1 MVILLYFFPV
11 IYAAYTKNL
20 PFITSGVDFLRKKYN
35 NYNIT
40 NWRLKNMKR
49 KVCLLFTFVVMICL
63 VACISIN
70 VSAADVVT
78 EGQCGENA
86 YWSFDE
92 STGTLTI
99 SGTGKIDDAVFYDE
113 ETGEMLIDENTGD
126 PVWNMPWYHLKNQI
140 YTIVIEEGITEIGAC
155 DFYSLYYLTEVDFP
169 STLEVVGCA
178 AFCDCIRLEELD
190 FPDSVKTLYVSNYNE
205 IAIKKI
211 DLPASLET
219 TPTIPSIDEIFDFNM
234 CAYLESLTIPEE
246 IGTIEVT
253 VDGSNPSIRNIYNYS
268 TEALIK
274 FDERNDMW
282 YGDEATAEYMTVSIG
297 AALASIEYGMT
308 EEELEAFVLEKIIE
322 YYGEDY
328 AEKIPEP
335 VLIETVPDYIKVY
348 CYENSAQHL
357 YCVENNINFVLIDEN
372 THLDSDNDGICDI
385 CDRAHMCGEK
395 VYYEFDENAG
405 ILTLKGEGET
415 YSYEWLEA
423 PFSYMN
429 DINRVVVEE
438 GITTLGNT
446 IFQECSFESI
456 SLPHSLERIGDGAFD
471 NCDLKE
477 LYIYENLA
485 YIGQYVFRECYDLE
499 KIIVDNNNPY
509 YFSDDA
515 GALYNKDVTELI
527 HYPTNSSAVEYSIP
541 ETVISFSSYAFAYC
555 ENLKILNIHSAVT
568 YIESN
573 FYACNSIEKFVVAE
587 DSSVYS
593 SDEHGVL
600 FDKDKT
606 LLIKYPEGNKA
617 TKYMVPDSV
626 ITIGEFSIHMCD
638 YLEELYIGDNV
649 SYIEIGALSRN
660 PALRKIEVAANN
672 LNYCTDEDGVLFN
685 KDKSILYQYTTGH
698 PSKIYTIPNTVTKL
712 SACSFEDSVNLNT
725 SIVIP
730 SSVTHIEDWV
740 FPGKSF
746 DFIYYTGTEEQWNS
760 IQIDGNNDN
769 LYVATIHFNY
779 DGTEPIITKS
789 GTCGE
794 DVVFKL
800 YSDGTLIISGTGEM
814 WDYGEDH
821 TDITTYFPP
830 YITCEFD
837 ENDEPLGDF
846 TIKKAVIED
855 GVTRIGNYAFQGCR
869 ALEEVEIADTV
880 TSIGEAAFDFCTSL
894 KHIKIPGSVK
904 VLEQEAFSESALE
917 TIEIEEGL
925 ERIET
930 LALFYCL
937 NLKEVSLPESVEYI
951 GDFAFIICDKLET
964 LVINNKAC
972 EIGLEIL
979 MTVELDEDGNIV
991 EDGNGKPIPTE
1002 CPTVLKGYSGSTAEE
1017 YANTWTEAGY
1027 QIKFEALDVH
1037 THLDSDKDGN
1047 CDNCGEIFIVDEGN
1061 CGANG
1066 DNVTW
1071 TFYSDGKL
1079 IISGTGAMADNY
1091 SEFGKLYIKNV
1102 VIESGVTSIGSWAFA
1117 RCDDLVSIEIPDTV
1131 TSIGDSAFSGCESL
1145 TAVTIP
1151 ASVTTIGKAAFFNC
1165 KSLESVAIPAGIT
1178 SISELSFCGCKNLT
1192 SISIKKSVTY
1202 VDKKAFDSCV
1212 SLESVDYD
1220 GTAQDWDKIT
1230 IKSGNDPLINAT
1242 KNFGAVCR
1250 HTEDGHKTETFEEI
1264 IDEPT
1269 FFDDGSY
1276 EEITKCKN
1284 CGEELSREI
1293 KTIPDISLME
1303 TIADEIEEFFKG
1315 PISAIANVLKRI
1327 LKIFGKK

>member
-1 MVILLYFFPV
+1 M
-11 IYAAYTKNL
+11 
-20 PFITSGVDFLRKKYN
+20 
-35 NYNIT
+35 
-40 NWRLKNMKR
+40 M
-49 KVCLLFTFVVMICL
+49 CLMACL
-63 VACISIN
+63 SIN
-70 VSAADVVT
+70 VSAA
-78 EGQCGENA
+78 EIESIGQCGENA

-99 SGTGKIDDAVFYDE
+99 SGIGKIDDAVVFDE
-113 ETGEMLIDENTGD
+113 ETGDILFDENTGD
-126 PVWNMPWYHLKNQI
+126 PVWNMPWYDFKNQI
-140 YTIVIEEGITEIGAC
+140 YTLVIEEGITEIGAC
-155 DFYSLYYLTEVDFP
+155 AFHSFYFLTEVDFP

-190 FPDSVKTLYVSNYNE
+190 FPDSVHTLYVSNYNE

-211 DLPASLET
+211 VLPASLET
-219 TPTIPSIDEIFDFNM
+219 TPTIPGIDGIFDFNM

-246 IGTIEVT
+246 IGAIEAIV
-253 VDGSNPSIRNIYNYS
+253 SAINPSIRNIYNYS
-268 TEALIK
+268 TEAIIK
-274 FDERNDMW
+274 FDNGGISQYW
-282 YGDEATAEYMTVSIG
+282 WGDEATAEYVTVSIS
-297 AALASIEYGMT
+297 AELASIEYEMT

-322 YYGEDY
+322 YYGEAY

-335 VLIETVPDYIKVY
+335 VLIDTVPDYIKAY

-372 THLDSDNDGICDI
+372 THLDSNNDCICDI
-385 CDRAHMCGEK
+385 CGLKHMCGEK

-405 ILTLKGEGET
+405 IFTLKGEGET
-415 YSYEWLEA
+415 YSYEWREA

-446 IFQECSFESI
+446 IFQECSFEYI
-456 SLPHSLERIGDGAFD
+456 SLPHSLEKIGDFAFD
-471 NCDLKE
+471 NCDFKV
-477 LYIYENLA
+477 LYLYENLE
-485 YIGQYVFRECYDLE
+485 YIGQDVFRECYELE

-509 YFSDDA
+509 YFSDEA
-515 GALYNKDVTELI
+515 GALYNKDVTELV
-527 HYPTNSSAVEYSIP
+527 HYPAKSSTTEYSIP
-541 ETVISFSSYAFAYC
+541 ETVISFSSHAFAYC
-555 ENLKILNIHSAVT
+555 ENLKILNIPSAVT

-587 DSSVYS
+587 DNLVYS
-593 SDEHGVL
+593 SDERGVL
-600 FDKDKT
+600 FDKNKT
-606 LLIKYPEGNKA
+606 LLIKYPEGNKEI
-617 TKYMVPDSV
+617 KYTVPDSV
-626 ITIGEFSIHMCD
+626 ITIGELSVHMCD
-638 YLEELYIGDNV
+638 YLEEIYIGDNV

-660 PALRKIEVAANN
+660 AALRKIEVAENN
-672 LNYCTDEDGVLFN
+672 LDYCTDEDGVLFN

-698 PSKIYTIPNTVTKL
+698 PRKTYTIPNTVTKL
-712 SACSFEDSVNLNT
+712 SACSFEGSVNLNT

-746 DFIYYTGTEEQWNS
+746 DFIYYSGTEEQWNS
-760 IQIDGNNDN
+760 IQIDGYNDN
-769 LYVATIHFNY
+769 LYAATIHFNY
-779 DGTEPIITKS
+779 DGTEPIITNS
-789 GTCGE
+789 GFCGE
-794 DVVFKL
+794 NVVFKL

-814 WDYGEDH
+814 WDYGEA
-821 TDITTYFPP
+821 DITTYFPP

-837 ENDEPLGDF
+837 ENDDPLGDF

-869 ALEEVEIADTV
+869 VLKEVEIADTV
-880 TSIGEAAFDFCTSL
+880 TSIGEAAFDYCTSL

-930 LALFYCL
+930 LAFFYCL
-937 NLKEVSLPESVEYI
+937 NLKDVNLPESVECI
-951 GDFAFIICDKLET
+951 GDFAFLLCDKLET
-964 LVINNKAC
+964 LIINNKDC

-991 EDGNGKPIPTE
+991 EDENGKLIPTE
-1002 CPTVLKGYSGSTAEE
+1002 CPTVLKGYSGSTAET
-1017 YANTWTEAGY
+1017 YAKSMTEAGY
-1027 QIKFEALDVH
+1027 PIKFEALDVH
-1037 THLDSDKDGN
+1037 IHLDSDKNGK

-1061 CGANG
+1061 CGAEG

-1079 IISGTGAMADNY
+1079 VISGNGEMADNFF
-1091 SEFGKLYIKNV
+1091 EFSKLDIKNV
-1102 VIESGVTSIGSWAFA
+1102 IIESGVTTIGGWAFV

-1151 ASVTTIGKAAFFNC
+1151 TSVTTIGKAAFFNC
-1165 KSLESVAIPAGIT
+1165 KSLESVAIPTGIT

-1192 SISIKKSVTY
+1192 SVSIKKSVTS
-1202 VDKKAFDSCV
+1202 VGKTAFDGCT
-1212 SLESVDYD
+1212 SLADVYYD

-1250 HTEDGHKTETFEEI
+1250 HTEDGHETVTTEEI

-1276 EEITKCKN
+1276 AEITKCKN
-1284 CGEELSREI
+1284 CGAELSREI
-1293 KTIPDISLME
+1293 KTIPDVSLLD
-1303 TIADEIEEFFKG
+1303 TIAEEIEEFFKG
-1315 PISAIANVLKRI
+1315 PISAIANVFKRI
-1327 LKIFGKK
+1327 LRIFGKR